1 MSRRFFVA
9 VVGVLV
15 AGLLVSPAAGDLEAS
30 APTITEAP
38 AVRTSLT
45 TASFSFSST
54 ESGSFRCKLDEQL
67 EEECD
72 SGITYPRAGDPPLAE
87 GLHDFSVRT
96 VGSGPPSDSAQH
108 EWTIDLTAPQVSLV
122 EPASGITTVDATPT
136 FAGTLGTATG
146 DSATVVVEI
155 RQGTADGEIVDTPPV
170 TVGEGGGWS
179 ATPST
184 PLDEEAT
191 YVARATQS
199 DDVGNVGTAETTFFV
214 DVPSVTL
221 AAAPDGLITKGQAP
235 LTITGTADAGT
246 VSVDIYVDGIEEPP
260 VAAGGPATLDADG
273 EWSVTVA
280 PPTDDGR
287 YRIVARHFSGGT
299 VADASAEAPL
309 MVNALPPAPV
319 AGFDSRASHR
329 RVALWW
335 KRPGDWDYDHVVI
348 WRKPVGGTW
357 RVVATAQTAR
367 SFVDVSVTNDR
378 IYRYR
383 IASVDAAGNRSA
395 AVDLLA
401 RPSAFYKPAYLERV
415 RAPVRLRWTAVPSAT
430 YYNVQVWRNGRK
442 ILSRWPERAGYDLR
456 SSWRFGGRLHRLR
469 AGTYTVYAWPGYGP
483 KRAARYGDL
492 RGWTRFVVR

>member
-1 MSRRFFVA
+1 MSRGRVLA
-9 VVGVLV
+9 LGVVM
-15 AGLLVSPAAGDLEAS
+15 AGLVVPQATGQASSPTVSIDEKPPVRTKSQAARFMFSSAEPSVQFQCSLDAAAYEPCESPKEYDDLPEG
-30 APTITEAP
+30 TRTF
-38 AVRTSLT
+38 AVRLRQQDAPPGTS
-45 TASFSFSST
+45 SST
-54 ESGSFRCKLDEQL
+54 
-67 EEECD
+67 
-72 SGITYPRAGDPPLAE
+72 TY
-87 GLHDFSVRT
+87 S
-96 VGSGPPSDSAQH
+96 
-108 EWTIDLTAPQVSLV
+108 WTIALTAPQIVLV

-136 FAGTLGTATG
+136 FAGTRGTAVD
-146 DSATVVVEI
+146 DSPAVIVEI
-155 RQGTADGEIVDTPPV
+155 WGETAVGDPLLTLPATIGEDGS
-170 TVGEGGGWS
+170 WS
-179 ATPST
+179 ATPTT

-199 DDVGNVGTAETTFFV
+199 DNVGNVGTAETTFVV

-221 AAAPDGLITKGQAP
+221 AAAPDGLITKGLDP
-235 LTITGTADAGT
+235 LSITGTADGGA
-246 VSVDIYVDGIEEPP
+246 VSVDIYRDGTEDPP
-260 VAAGGPATLDADG
+260 VAAAMTTLAADG
-273 EWSVTVA
+273 EWSVTLV
-280 PPTDDGR
+280 PPTGDGR
-287 YRIVARHFSGGT
+287 YTIVARHFSGGT

-395 AVDLLA
+395 AVDLVA

-469 AGTYTVYAWPGYGP
+469 AGTYTVYAWPGYGS